1 MISKVRLYFHNYFY
15 IKCCLLSMPN
25 IFSYYY
31 VNRFLWN
38 TEYSFNVKFVSSAC
52 VRKVSQKQTRLWFV
66 WTMAAVAGT
75 FIDGQIS
82 VQFLSNPQQKKKTN
96 IHLRFSHLQWKFFSL
111 EKVMI
116 TKWNI
121 PPDNF
126 LFNCLLLFKNLRNKM
141 KNKPFSIHC
150 HLKNKF

>member
-1 MISKVRLYFHNYFY
+1 
-15 IKCCLLSMPN
+15 MPN

-38 TEYSFNVKFVSSAC
+38 IEYLFNVKFVSSAS

-82 VQFLSNPQQKKKTN
+82 VQFLSNPHQKKKQTFIWDFHIYSEN
-96 IHLRFSHLQWKFFSL
+96 SSVWK
-111 EKVMI
+111 K
-116 TKWNI
+116 
-121 PPDNF
+121 
-126 LFNCLLLFKNLRNKM
+126 
-141 KNKPFSIHC
+141 
-150 HLKNKF
+150 